1 MGEALDAGLFGP
13 PPFHPEVEERL
24 GDLLVL
30 VPSPAGL
37 TYLPPGA
44 SAGRHLE
51 GAHGG
56 LEPDELA
63 VPLVTGRL
71 RDLAPPAA
79 SAKR

>member
-1 MGEALDAGLFGP
+1 VA
-13 PPFHPEVEERL
+13 ERL

-44 SAGRHLE
+44 SPGRHLE

-56 LEPDELA
+56 LEHDELA
-63 VPLVTGRL
+63 VPLIAGRL
-71 RDLAPPAA
+71 SDLAPRRTAD
-79 SAKR
+79 KG

>member
-1 MGEALDAGLFGP
+1 
-13 PPFHPEVEERL
+13 L

-44 SAGRHLE
+44 ALPSRYLL

-56 LEPDELA
+56 LEPDELI
-63 VPLVTGRL
+63 VPLVAGFL
-71 RDLAPPAA
+71 SDIV
-79 SAKR
+79 